1 MNDAARYLEADLSP
15 SEVLAEFTAGLDLAE
30 VPDDVVR
37 YARVLMLDLMGA
49 ALAGVDTEEARAMLR
64 AAEGFAPS
72 AGPCG
77 IWGTTGTTT
86 AASAA
91 LINGVI
97 AHAQELDDFG
107 GADHSGAVVVPAV
120 LAVAEAEGIT
130 DGGAVLA
137 AMIGGYDVALRVLE
151 AMGGYRAHNN
161 GGGWHST
168 GTCGSFGA
176 AAAAARLLDLD
187 AERTAWALGIAGS
200 FTGGIWAYLADGAM
214 SKRYHPGRAAEIG
227 VTAAYMAR
235 AGFTGPTR
243 VFDAPWGGFLATY
256 GNGAERPGEL
266 TRDLGRPFRIMRS
279 GIKPYAACRGLHSA
293 LDVVLGMRAEHGFA
307 AADVVAVEIGCSQA
321 NMQSLGD
328 TDPRTRLG
336 AQMSLPYGIAVA
348 LVTGRAGLEEFEARR
363 INDPDVRA
371 AMGRVVMSHDPGH
384 DDHTEPDVAVV
395 LADGRRF
402 EGHEPIGLG
411 DYRNPLTTGQV
422 IEKYESLARRVLDG
436 TDVAA
441 LKDAVFALPEPGS
454 LRRILAVLRQTGAG
468 GSHG

>member
-1 MNDAARYLEADLSP
+1 MNDAARYLQAEPSP
-15 SEVLAEFTAGLDLAE
+15 SEVLADFTSKLDFADI
-30 VPDDVVR
+30 PDDVAA
-37 YARVLMLDLMGA
+37 YARVLMLDLLGA
-49 ALAGVDTEEARAMLR
+49 ALAGVDTEETRAMLK

-72 AGPCG
+72 AGPCC

-86 AASAA
+86 AAAAA

-107 GADHSGAVVVPAV
+107 GADHSGAVVIPAV
-120 LAVAEAEGIT
+120 LAVAESEGIT
-130 DGGAVLA
+130 DGRAAIA
-137 AMIGGYDVALRVLE
+137 AMIVGYDVALRVLD

-176 AAAAARLLDLD
+176 AAAAARLLGLD

-256 GNGAERPGEL
+256 GNGNERPEEL
-266 TRDLGRPFRIMRS
+266 TRDLGRPYRIMRS

-293 LDVVLGMRAEHGFA
+293 LDVVLGMRAEHGFVA
-307 AADVVAVEIGCSQA
+307 TDVAAVEIGCSQA

-328 TDPRTRLG
+328 ANPTTRLA
-336 AQMSLPYGIAVA
+336 AQMSLPYGIGVA
-348 LVTGRAGLEEFEARR
+348 LVTGRAGLEEFESRR
-363 INDPDVRA
+363 IDDPEVRT
-371 AMGRVVMSHDPGH
+371 AMGRVAMSRAPGH

-395 LADGRRF
+395 LTDGRRF

-411 DYRNPLTTGQV
+411 DWRNPLTTEQV
-422 IEKYESLARRVLDG
+422 VEKYENLARRVLD
-436 TDVAA
+436 DSDAAA

-454 LRRILAVLRQTGAG
+454 LPQILARLRL
-468 GSHG
+468 

>member
-1 MNDAARYLEADLSP
+1 MNDAARYLQAEPSP
-15 SEVLAEFTAGLDLAE
+15 SEVLADFTSKLDFADI
-30 VPDDVVR
+30 PDDVVA
-37 YARVLMLDLMGA
+37 YARVLMLDLLGA
-49 ALAGVDTEEARAMLR
+49 ALAGVDTEETRAMLK

-86 AASAA
+86 AAAAA

-107 GADHSGAVVVPAV
+107 GADHSGAVVIPVV
-120 LAVAEAEGIT
+120 LAVAEAEGIA
-130 DGGAVLA
+130 DGGTAMA
-137 AMIGGYDVALRVLE
+137 AMIGGYDVALRVLD

-176 AAAAARLLDLD
+176 AAAAARLLGLD

-243 VFDAPWGGFLATY
+243 VFDAPWGGFLKTY
-256 GNGAERPGEL
+256 GNGNERPEEL
-266 TRDLGRPFRIMRS
+266 TRDLGRPYRIMRS

-307 AADVVAVEIGCSQA
+307 AADVAAVEIGCSKA

-328 TDPRTRLG
+328 ANPTTRLA
-336 AQMSLPYGIAVA
+336 AQMSLPYGIGVA
-348 LVTGRAGLEEFEARR
+348 LVTGRAGLEEFESRR
-363 INDPDVRA
+363 IDDPKVRA
-371 AMGRVVMSHDPGH
+371 AMGRVAMSRAPGH

-395 LADGRRF
+395 LTDGRRF

-411 DYRNPLTTGQV
+411 DWRNPLTTEQV
-422 IEKYESLARRVLDG
+422 VEKYESLARRVLDDS
-436 TDVAA
+436 DVAA

-454 LRRILAVLRQTGAG
+454 LPQILERLRL
-468 GSHG
+468 

>member
-1 MNDAARYLEADLSP
+1 MNDSARYPEADLSP
-15 SEVLAEFTAGLDLAE
+15 SEVLAGFTAVLDLAE

-37 YARVLMLDLMGA
+37 YARVLMLDLLGA
-49 ALAGVDTEEARAMLR
+49 ALAGVDTEETRAMLK

-107 GADHSGAVVVPAV
+107 GADHSGAVVIPAV

-130 DGGAVLA
+130 DGSAVLA
-137 AMIGGYDVALRVLE
+137 AMIVGYDVALRVLE

-200 FTGGIWAYLADGAM
+200 FTGGIWAYIADGAM

-256 GNGAERPGEL
+256 GNGAERPEEL

-279 GIKPYAACRGLHSA
+279 GIKPYAACRGLHSV
-293 LDVVLGMRAEHGFA
+293 LDVVLGMRTEHGFS
-307 AADVVAVEIGCSQA
+307 AADVRAVEIGCSQA

-384 DDHTEPDVAVV
+384 DDQTEPDVAVV

-402 EGHEPIGLG
+402 GGHEPIGLG
-411 DYRNPLTTGQV
+411 DYRNPLTTEQV
-422 IEKYESLARRVLDG
+422 ISKYESLARRVLDRA
-436 TDVAA
+436 DVAA

-454 LRRILAVLRQTGAG
+454 LRRILAVLRRPSKIG
-468 GSHG
+468 